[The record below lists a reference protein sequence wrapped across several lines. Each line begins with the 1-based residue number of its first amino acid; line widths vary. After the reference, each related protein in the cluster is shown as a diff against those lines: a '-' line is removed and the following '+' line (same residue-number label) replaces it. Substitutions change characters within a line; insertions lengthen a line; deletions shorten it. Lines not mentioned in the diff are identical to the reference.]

1 MATTATDPLLSLPL
15 GTTSSDIFSSPTLLQ
30 FRTLPQIRALHKS
43 LHAQIDDKA
52 ARLRVQVGG
61 SYRELLGTADTIV
74 QMKSDMEVVQHTLG
88 DMGGRCGRGIVS
100 GKSKGLEKFLEGRE
114 KESQKGEEGRR
125 RLLEGCGLGLEGV
138 VRGLMKR
145 DAATTTA
152 TTRDKGQMFMTTRG
166 DKLVLAARLYVLG
179 RLLVKSLEN
188 GKGDSKKVKG
198 LDRNKLMRCID
209 AVLKSGKDKGMRQGD
224 VLKALSAYSLVTGS
238 GARDVLRH
246 FLSVRGEAIALA
258 LDVDEEECNKRDP
271 KDVVR
276 ALGLYT
282 KTLQDVQALVPNKL
296 TEALMGL
303 KRDRLLED
311 EGLQKMEGLRLDV
324 YKRWCGDEIQ
334 FYTPFI
340 RHDDLDGKTAREM
353 LTSWAKKGSEILL
366 EGMEKTLDDMAEFK
380 AVVELRTNLLKLWIS
395 EGGKARGF
403 DSSIILDQI
412 RGAINKHLLRILE
425 VKVAKLRLVGSEVSA
440 AVNSWRE
447 GTTDKHESL
456 WHLNSLDTDLSNGAA
471 QFAQDAVSRLYGRNA
486 AVSKAVSS
494 YKSWFQVIDDVGTV
508 VDQLKKQRWENDID
522 EIEDEETIEERQQLL
537 SKDDPRTLSE
547 HLNSSLIEAFKK
559 LSDHLSTIWEERKDG
574 PNKGAIAMYLLRLL
588 RDIRSRLPDIE
599 AAKAFG
605 LSDVPSLHNAM
616 VSTVAIAPLDE
627 FATAALVRKTV
638 VGRGLWEGEPELP
651 VSPSPGAFKFLRN
664 LSIAMGDAGDD
675 LWSPM
680 AVKALK
686 GCIREQLSE
695 IWLEVVVEL
704 TEPKSKVEETVEEA
718 EKKDTNAAENE
729 ATDGEKLAEEE
740 EEEEEEGKDE
750 VTTEVKPKDKD
761 ETKDEEPVEQHK
773 DLLTQWLFDVYYLEA
788 FLGSTSS
795 SLEEDKFKK
804 LGETIRNSAG
814 LDSSTAKGQLTK
826 ASQEYSKRTGLLFG
840 LLI

>member
-15 GTTSSDIFSSPTLLQ
+15 GTTSSDIFSSPALLQ

-88 DMGGRCGRGIVS
+88 EMGGRCGRGIVS

-145 DAATTTA
+145 DVATTT
-152 TTRDKGQMFMTTRG
+152 TTTTTTTKEKGETAMMTRG

-188 GKGDSKKVKG
+188 GRGDSKKVKG
-198 LDRNKLMRCID
+198 LDRNKLMRCVD

-224 VLKALSAYSLVTGS
+224 VLKALSAYSLITGS

-258 LDVDEEECNKRDP
+258 LEVDEEEGKKRDP
-271 KDVVR
+271 KDVAR

-296 TEALMGL
+296 IEALMGL

-311 EGLQKMEGLRLDV
+311 EGLQRMEGLRLDV
-324 YKRWCGDEIQ
+324 HKRWCGDEIQ

-366 EGMEKTLDDMAEFK
+366 EGMEKTLEDMTEFN
-380 AVVELRTNLLKLWIS
+380 AVVELRTSVLKLWIS

-403 DSSIILDQI
+403 DSSVILDQI

-425 VKVAKLRLVGSEVSA
+425 AKVTKLRLVGSEVSA
-440 AVNSWRE
+440 AVNAWRE

-456 WHLNSLDTDLSNGAA
+456 WHLDSLDTDLSNGAA
-471 QFAQDAVSRLYGRNA
+471 QFTQDAVSRLYGRNV
-486 AVSKAVSS
+486 AVSKAVTS
-494 YKSWFQVIDDVGTV
+494 YKSWFRVIDDVGTV
-508 VDQLKKQRWENDID
+508 VDQLKKQRWDNDID

-559 LSDHLSTIWEERKDG
+559 LSEHLSTVWEERKDG

-588 RDIRSRLPDIE
+588 RDIRFRLPDIE
-599 AAKAFG
+599 AVKAFG
-605 LSDVPSLHNAM
+605 LGDVPSLHKAM

-627 FATAALVRKTV
+627 FATVALVRKTV

-664 LSIAMGDAGDD
+664 LSVAMSDAGDD
-675 LWSPM
+675 LWSPS

-686 GCIREQLSE
+686 DCIREQLSE
-695 IWLEVVVEL
+695 IWLDVVIKL
-704 TEPKSKVEETVEEA
+704 TEPRSKVVEKTKEA
-718 EKKDTNAAENE
+718 EKKDTNAAEDE
-729 ATDGEKLAEEE
+729 ATGGGGEKPAEEE
-740 EEEEEEGKDE
+740 ESKDE
-750 VTTEVKPKDKD
+750 ATTKEKPTEK
-761 ETKDEEPVEQHK
+761 EEIQDEEPAERHK
-773 DLLTQWLFDVYYLEA
+773 DLLTQWLFDVYYLKA
-788 FLGSTSS
+788 FLGSTL
-795 SLEEDKFKK
+795 SLEEDQFRK
-804 LGETIRNSAG
+804 LGETIRESAG
-814 LDSSTAKGQLTK
+814 LDSTTAEGRLTK

-840 LLI
+840 LLG

>member
-138 VRGLMKR
+138 VRG
-145 DAATTTA
+145 
-152 TTRDKGQMFMTTRG
+152 G

-209 AVLKSGKDKGMRQGD
+209 AVLKSGKDKGMRHGD

-695 IWLEVVVEL
+695 IWLE
-704 TEPKSKVEETVEEA
+704 
-718 EKKDTNAAENE
+718 KDTNAAENE